1 MNDPSS
7 GSSKI
12 SVLYV
17 DDEPSLLDIGKIFL
31 ERFGDFEVT
40 TCENA
45 IDALKL
51 LRQKQF
57 DAVISDYQMPQC
69 DGLSF
74 LRHFRERGDNTPFII
89 FTGKGRED
97 IVIEALNS
105 GADFY
110 LQKGGNPKPQFAELA
125 NKIRYAVSKKKSE
138 EALIKSE
145 KKYFSLFNNAILG
158 IFRTTPKGVF
168 LDINPAFAR
177 IYGYNSPQE
186 MIDDIHNIRDQLY
199 VNPEVRETF
208 RDILNTKG
216 EVKNFIAEN
225 RHRDGHNIW
234 ISINATAIRDD
245 SGEII
250 YYEGTIE
257 DITEQKLSREALE
270 RRIIALT
277 RPFESNEEISF
288 EDLFSLDDIQRL
300 QDELAEATGVASVI
314 IRPDGT
320 PITKPSEFNR
330 FCSEIIRKTEKGRMN
345 CRLSDSIIGRLNETG
360 PTVRQ
365 CHSGGLW
372 DAGAGISVGGRHIA
386 SWLIGQVRDEKH
398 SEEKVR
404 EYAREIG
411 ADEEEAVS
419 AYREVPAIPQEQFRK
434 TAQLIYTLSKK
445 LSDLAF
451 QNVSQARFISDLKAA
466 KKELLANEEKFRSL
480 FENLKEIYYIL
491 DKKGT
496 VIEVSPNIEDLTGYP
511 PSEYTGKHYYEF
523 VHPDDRKER
532 KDRFREILSG
542 DVEPTEFRLK
552 RRDGSFVWIRTQ
564 ARPVLKDGH
573 LSGIQGIFTEIESL
587 KMMEEKLKH
596 HSRILAAVNEMI
608 SAAGRAK
615 DLPSLF
621 ENIIDM
627 TLSLLDF
634 DAGGIYIIDEKSGA
648 ASVVCSRNVP
658 EFLLEEAGKITA
670 DKEPYYSLFMRGET
684 IITDHYE
691 KISPEHAK
699 RSGFSSMASVPLV
712 SKGRV
717 IGALN
722 VAGRKRHLITDEE
735 KETLISAGESLGSTI
750 ERFTAGDKLRRREEQ
765 YRAIYDNSPI
775 AIELFD
781 SAGRLI
787 HVNPACLEI
796 FGVKNIE
803 DIKGFPL
810 FEDPNVTDEHKE
822 KLLRGETVRYEVE
835 FDFNKV
841 ISLNLYPTIKRGS
854 AWLDVLITPLK
865 TDDGTVT
872 GYLAHVQDIT
882 EKKVVDDTIK
892 KSEEKYRSLAEN
904 SPVGILTCDREGT
917 ITYVNQRVVEILGSP
932 GVEKTAKI
940 NLLHTKNLIASG
952 FADILKDVIDTGKP
966 VLNTEMR
973 YISVWDREVY
983 LRIHIIPLH
992 TGRNTGGAMIIIDD
1006 ITERKRT
1013 EKALLISNKKLQL
1026 LSGITRHDIL
1036 NHVMVIGGY
1045 LELAGNKEMGEKLTA
1060 YCNNIRTANDAIRH
1074 QIEFTR
1080 EYDELGAKE
1089 PDWYSPCLSADKT
1102 GRGQVNIICECGDIE
1117 IFADPM
1123 IEKVFYNLYDNTIR
1137 HSRGADEIR
1146 ISCRPKGGKTGE
1158 TGHPDCLVIF
1168 EDNGCGVPDRM
1179 KERIFERG
1187 VGENTGLGL
1196 FLIREILAITGITI
1210 IETGIPGK
1218 GARFEM
1224 TVPAGAW
1231 RNEKDFNIISPD
1243 V

>member
-31 ERFGDFEVT
+31 ERFGDFKVT

-45 IDALKL
+45 VDALKL
-51 LRQKQF
+51 LKQKQF
-57 DAVISDYQMPQC
+57 DAVISDYQMPEC

-97 IVIEALNS
+97 VVIEALNS

-145 KKYFSLFNNAILG
+145 EKYFSLFNNAILG
-158 IFRTTPKGVF
+158 IFRTTPKGVY

-177 IYGYNSPQE
+177 IYGYNTPKE

-199 VNPEVRETF
+199 VNPEVRDTF
-208 RDILNTKG
+208 RHILDTKG

-225 RHRDGHNIW
+225 RHRDGHSIW
-234 ISINATAIRDD
+234 ISINATAIKDD
-245 SGEII
+245 SSEEI

-257 DITEQKLSREALE
+257 EITQQRASMEALE

-277 RPFESNEEISF
+277 RPFESNGEISF
-288 EDLFSLDDIQRL
+288 EDLFSRDEIQRL
-300 QDELAEATGVASVI
+300 QDEFAEATGVASVI

-320 PITKPSEFNR
+320 PVTKASKSTR
-330 FCSEIIRKTEKGRMN
+330 LCSEILRKTEKGVEN
-345 CRLSDSIIGRLNETG
+345 CNKSNSVTGRPDKNG
-360 PTVRQ
+360 PTISQ
-365 CHSGGLW
+365 CPCGLMS
-372 DAGAGISVGGRHIA
+372 AGAGITVNNRHIA
-386 SWLIGQVRDEKH
+386 SWIIGQVRNENY
-398 SEEKVR
+398 SEDKIR
-404 EYAREIG
+404 EYAQEIG
-411 ADEEEAVS
+411 ADGEKAVI
-419 AYREVPAIPQEQFRK
+419 AYREIASVPEEQFRK
-434 TAQLIYTLSKK
+434 IAQVIYTLSKK

-451 QNVSQARFISDLKAA
+451 QNVSQARTIRDLKAA
-466 KKELLANEEKFRSL
+466 RTELSASEEKLRSL

-491 DKKGT
+491 DENGT
-496 VIEVSPNIEDLTGYP
+496 VIEISPNIESVTGYP
-511 PSEYTGKHYYEF
+511 PSEYTGRPYYEF

-542 DVEPTEFRLK
+542 KIRPTEFRLL
-552 RRDGSFVWIRTQ
+552 RRDGSSVWVRTE
-564 ARPVLKDGH
+564 ARPAIKDGH
-573 LSGIQGIFTEIESL
+573 LSGIQGIFTEIEDL

-596 HSRILAAVNEMI
+596 HSRTLAAVNEMI
-608 SAAGRAK
+608 SAANRAK

-621 ENIIDM
+621 ENIIDR

-634 DAGGIYIIDEKSGA
+634 DAGGIYIIDEESGT

-658 EFLLEEAGKITA
+658 QFLLEEAGKITA
-670 DKEPYYSLFMRGET
+670 DREPYYSLFMKGET

-691 KISPEHAK
+691 EISPEHAE

-722 VAGRKRHLITDEE
+722 VAGKKRHEITDEE
-735 KETLISAGESLGSTI
+735 RETLISAGESLGSTI
-750 ERFTAGDKLRRREEQ
+750 ERFTAEDKLRKSEEQ
-765 YRAIYDNSPI
+765 YRAIYDNSTI

-796 FGVKNIE
+796 FGVSDIE

-835 FDFNKV
+835 FDFDTV
-841 ISLNLYPTIKRGS
+841 ISLNLYPTIKSGS

-872 GYLAHVQDIT
+872 GYLVHVQDIT
-882 EKKVVDDTIK
+882 DKKVVEDTIK

-917 ITYVNQRVVEILGSP
+917 ITYVNQRVAEILGSP
-932 GVEKTAKI
+932 GIEKTAEI
-940 NLLHTKNLIASG
+940 NLLHTKNLIVSG
-952 FADILKDVIDTGKP
+952 FADILRDVIDTGKP
-966 VLNTEMR
+966 VLKTEMK
-973 YISVWDREVY
+973 YISVWGREVY
-983 LRIHIIPLH
+983 LRIHIIPLQ
-992 TGRNTGGAMIIIDD
+992 TGRNTRGAMIIIDD

-1045 LELAGNKEMGEKLTA
+1045 LDLAGNKEMGEKLKG
-1060 YCNNIRTANDAIRH
+1060 YCNNIRIANDAIKR

-1089 PDWYSPCLSADKT
+1089 PDWYSPCPSADKN
-1102 GRGQVNIICECGDIE
+1102 GRGPVNITCECEDIE

-1146 ISCRPKGGKTGE
+1146 ISCGPKGGKTGE
-1158 TGHPDCLVIF
+1158 TGHPDCLIIF
-1168 EDNGCGVPDRM
+1168 EDNGCGVLDEM

-1210 IETGIPGK
+1210 RENGVHGK

-1231 RNEKDFNIISPD
+1231 RIQEGPD
-1243 V
+1243 IDNQP